1 MFFTDVFPIAVAL
14 AMDAFALT
22 IANCAV
28 YKNTLNRKTEWSM
41 PAAFGTFQFL
51 MPIIGF
57 YIGTIF
63 SSAIKSAAGY
73 VTAAVF
79 LALSL
84 KIIFDNLKDKFKSE
98 EVAIGEKKQAVFT
111 YKILVLQAVATSIDA
126 LLIGAS
132 SFAFNLS
139 SPFICALIVGVITFG
154 IVFTALFIGKAFGKA
169 LGKYAEWTGALILF
183 ALAVKELVLAIIG

>member
-1 MFFTDVFPIAVAL
+1 MFFTDVFPIAIAL

-28 YKNTLNRKTEWSM
+28 YKNSLSRSKEWSM
-41 PAAFGTFQFL
+41 PTAFGVFQFL
-51 MPIIGF
+51 MPVIGF
-57 YIGTIF
+57 YVGETF
-63 SSAIKSAAGY
+63 SSAIKPAAGY

-79 LALSL
+79 FALCL
-84 KIIFDNLKDKFKSE
+84 KIVFDNVKEKFKSE

-111 YKILVLQAVATSIDA
+111 YKILLLQAVITSIDA

-139 SPFICALIVGVITFG
+139 TPFICALIVGAITFG
-154 IVFTALFIGKAFGKA
+154 IVSAALFIGKTFGKV

-183 ALAVKELVLAIIG
+183 ALAVKELVFAIIG